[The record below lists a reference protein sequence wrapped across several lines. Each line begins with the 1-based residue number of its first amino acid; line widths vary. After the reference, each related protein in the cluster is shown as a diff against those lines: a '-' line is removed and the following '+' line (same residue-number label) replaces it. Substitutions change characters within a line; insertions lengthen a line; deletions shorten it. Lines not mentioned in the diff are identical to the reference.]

1 VTPADLIAAVVLGLV
16 EGVTEFIPVS
26 STGHLIVAGHAL
38 GFTGER
44 ASTFEIFI
52 QLGAILAIVW
62 IYRARFRSVLAGLG
76 KEPASRRFVTNL
88 LLGFLPAA
96 VLGVLV
102 HRWIKAD
109 LFTPVVVG
117 WAFIAGG
124 VVMLLVE
131 RWTPAVRIADA
142 ADIPPRLALGVG
154 LAQMLALIPGVSR
167 SGATIIGGYVLGLS
181 RTAATEFS
189 FFLAVPVIAAAAVFD
204 LLKSLAVLRTG
215 DIPVFALGFLVA
227 FVSALVVVKAF
238 LRFVAHHTFV
248 SFGWYR
254 IGAGTVLLWLAARGF
269 LGGA

>member
-1 VTPADLIAAVVLGLV
+1 MSPAELVAAVVLGLV
-16 EGVTEFIPVS
+16 EGITEFVPVS

-44 ASTFEIFI
+44 AKTFEIFI

-62 IYRARFRSVLAGLG
+62 LYREKFRTVLVSLG
-76 KEPASRRFVTNL
+76 REPASQRFATNL

-96 VLGVLV
+96 IVGVLI
-102 HRWIKAD
+102 HHWIKAR

-124 VVMLLVE
+124 IVMLIVE
-131 RWTPAVRIADA
+131 RWKPVPRIQDTADL
-142 ADIPPRLALGVG
+142 PPRVALGVG

-189 FFLAVPVIAAAAVFD
+189 FFLAVPVIAAAAAFD
-204 LLKSLAVLRTG
+204 LLRSLDSLVATDVPL
-215 DIPVFALGFLVA
+215 FALGFLVA
-227 FVSALVVVKAF
+227 FVAALVVVKAF
-238 LRFVAHHTFV
+238 LRFVAHHSFEV
-248 SFGWYR
+248 FGWYR
-254 IGAGTVLLWLAARGF
+254 IVAGGLLLWLASRGF